1 MKTIVVIAL
10 VIFLSVFSASAQVSI
25 SATITDSDGS
35 NWINASWTAN
45 LTGGGP
51 TFGGSADTS
60 GVLNDNTDFI
70 LGSSYDITICPIAP
84 VSCQLIPG
92 VVVSTSSAFQSTIN
106 AAITAPRFA
115 YFNGSYGY
123 ADVEITGPTNLAD
136 SYLNVTSGVYRFAD
150 GNGGWMTSVAHSNAD
165 IIINGQTCT
174 LSMTCT
180 TPAAAGT
187 LTGSTLASGV
197 TASSLTSYAGGSFG
211 TAAATNS
218 SAYDAAGSASAVASS
233 SLQKT
238 SNLSDLSS
246 AATARSN
253 LGLGSSAT
261 TSSSAYDASGAAAA
275 VSASSLQKS
284 SNLSDLASAS
294 TARTNLGL
302 GTAATTNTT
311 AYDASGAAASA
322 QTAATAAFTGDVSKS
337 SGSFSTTVVAIN
349 GTSLSGLA
357 TGILKNTTSTGVPS
371 IAVAGTDYLT
381 PTGSGFWIDWSERIL
396 LGFWDGSGCTSASWN
411 RICGRCRTVRW
422 NYDHLHCRSHLE
434 CKRNRSES
442 HDSQHWWE
450 SHLRWLHGS
459 GHGDRYGSGHYHG
472 LRYVWSRRKPTNLV
486 PECSVL
492 SANTVTPYLCTAI
505 TLGITPSA
513 QTYNVRVF

>member
-60 GVLNDNTDFI
+60 GVLNNNTDFI

-381 PTGSGFWIDWSERIL
+381 PTGSGSGLTGLSASSLASGTVPVARL
-396 LGFWDGSGCTSASWN
+396 PLGTASAAGAVQCDGTTITCTAGVISNASGTVLKATTPSIGGSLISVGCTAQA
-411 RICGRCRTVRW
+411 TVTVTGAATTMA
-422 NYDHLHCRSHLE
+422 CVM
-434 CKRNRSES
+434 
-442 HDSQHWWE
+442 
-450 SHLRWLHGS
+450 S
-459 GHGDRYGSGHYHG
+459 GVGGN
-472 LRYVWSRRKPTNLV
+472 PTNLV